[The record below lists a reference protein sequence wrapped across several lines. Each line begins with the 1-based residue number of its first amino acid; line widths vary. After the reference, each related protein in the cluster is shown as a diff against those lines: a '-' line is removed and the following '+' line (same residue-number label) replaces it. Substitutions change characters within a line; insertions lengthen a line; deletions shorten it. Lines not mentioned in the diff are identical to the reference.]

1 MRVANPGR
9 VLVVSAK
16 VLVVEDHADT
26 RELIAMLLNMAGYAV
41 ATAADGQQGIT
52 QASLQQPD
60 IIVTDINMPNLTG
73 TEMIKR
79 LRNLQEFSSVP
90 IIVLT
95 AYGNDVALDAVTR
108 GANKALAKPVDFELL
123 VGTIKDLLH
132 E

>member
-1 MRVANPGR
+1 
-9 VLVVSAK
+9 VSAK
-16 VLVVEDHADT
+16 VLVVEDHTDT

-95 AYGNDVALDAVTR
+95 AYGNDVALDAVTS